1 MIDNI
6 ELAMHLDS
14 VLGQEHIVEY
24 LKDHLKQPF
33 HLMFLG
39 PPGTGKTFISR
50 LFLKDYFDTMNV
62 EPKHRDIYLLQLK
75 STDDRGIAM
84 VRNKLAEFVKRV
96 RPNKDAK
103 AWVWLDDA
111 DSLPIV
117 SQQALRRILER
128 YEGHARFLFCANGPE
143 PFIEPLQSRCT
154 ILQFLPVNLI
164 FNGAEIL
171 RRQNANLKLSSEAMS
186 WLVSMSLGN
195 ARLYQHYLQTLC
207 VSVGTKDVIDA
218 SEAKSIVNAPPVE
231 QLRNLGNATLNNNK
245 PELIRTFLKLWVDGY
260 SFEDIIAFLETICRT
275 YSFFLPE
282 EAQKIYTI
290 CGEGHVAMIL
300 NRVGFLDAITV
311 LSGGSVTNM

>member
-1 MIDNI
+1 MN
-6 ELAMHLDS
+6 LNK
-14 VLGQEHIVEY
+14 VLGQEHITEY
-24 LKDHLKQPF
+24 LKDHIKQPF

-50 LFLKDYFDTMNV
+50 LFLKDYLDSMGV
-62 EPKHRDIYLLQLK
+62 PAKDRDIYILQLK

-84 VRNKLAEFVKRV
+84 VRNRLAEFVKRV
-96 RPNKDAK
+96 RPNKEAK

-164 FNGAEIL
+164 VHGSEIL
-171 RRQNANLKLSSEAMS
+171 RRQNPNLKLSPEALQ
-186 WLVSMSLGN
+186 WLISMSLGN

-207 VSVGTKDVIDA
+207 VSIGTGTIIEA
-218 SEAKSIVNAPPVE
+218 SEAQSIVNAPPVE
-231 QLRNLGNATLNNNK
+231 ILRDLGFAALSNN
-245 PELIRTFLKLWVDGY
+245 RTGVVQNFLKLWSAGY

-275 YSFFLPE
+275 YSFYAPE
-282 EAQKIYTI
+282 DAQKIYTI
-290 CGEGHVAMIL
+290 CGEGHIAMIL
-300 NRVGFLDAITV
+300 NRVSFLDAITV
-311 LSGGSVTNM
+311 LSGGSVTNL

>member
-1 MIDNI
+1 MN
-6 ELAMHLDS
+6 LDK
-14 VLGQEHIVEY
+14 VLGQEHITEY
-24 LKDHLKQPF
+24 LKDHIKQPF

-50 LFLKDYFDTMNV
+50 LFLKDYLDSMGV
-62 EPKHRDIYLLQLK
+62 PAKDRDIYILQLK

-84 VRNKLAEFVKRV
+84 VRNRLAEFVKRV
-96 RPNKDAK
+96 RPNKEAK

-164 FNGAEIL
+164 IHGSEIL
-171 RRQNANLKLSSEAMS
+171 RRQNPNLKLSPEALQ
-186 WLVSMSLGN
+186 WLISMSLGN

-207 VSVGTKDVIDA
+207 VSIGTGTIIEA
-218 SEAKSIVNAPPVE
+218 SEAQSIVNAPPVE
-231 QLRNLGNATLNNNK
+231 ILRDLGFAALSNN
-245 PELIRTFLKLWVDGY
+245 RTGVVQNFLKLWSAGY

-275 YSFFLPE
+275 YSFYVPE
-282 EAQKIYTI
+282 DAQKIYTI
-290 CGEGHVAMIL
+290 CGEGHIAMIL
-300 NRVGFLDAITV
+300 NRVSFLDAITV
-311 LSGGSVTNM
+311 LSGGSVTNL

>member
-1 MIDNI
+1 
-6 ELAMHLDS
+6 MHLDA

-24 LKDHLKQPF
+24 LKDHMKKPF

-50 LFLKDYFDTMNV
+50 LFIKDYLDSMGIL
-62 EPKHRDIYLLQLK
+62 PKDRDIYVLQLK

-84 VRNKLAEFVKRV
+84 VRNRLAEFVKRV
-96 RPNKDAK
+96 RPNKEAV

-128 YEGHARFLFCANGPE
+128 YEAHARFLFCANGPE

-164 FNGAEIL
+164 KHGGEIL
-171 RRQNANLKLSSEAMS
+171 KRQNPNLRLSQEAMS
-186 WLVSMSLGN
+186 WLISMSLGN

-207 VSVGTKDVIDA
+207 VSVGTKNTIEA
-218 SEAKSIVNAPPVE
+218 SEAQSIVNTPPVGLLSDLGFASLSGDRTGIVRNF
-231 QLRNLGNATLNNNK
+231 LR
-245 PELIRTFLKLWVDGY
+245 LWSAGY
-260 SFEDIIAFLETICRT
+260 SFEDIIAFLETICKT
-275 YSFFLPE
+275 YSFYAPE
-282 EAQKIYTI
+282 DAQKIYAL

-300 NRVGFLDAITV
+300 NRVSFLDALIV
-311 LSGGSVTNM
+311 LSGGSVTNL

>member
-1 MIDNI
+1 MN
-6 ELAMHLDS
+6 LDK
-14 VLGQEHIVEY
+14 VLGQEHITEY
-24 LKDHLKQPF
+24 LKDHIKQPF

-50 LFLKDYFDTMNV
+50 LFLKDYLDSMGV
-62 EPKHRDIYLLQLK
+62 PAKDRDIYILQLK

-84 VRNKLAEFVKRV
+84 VRNRLAEFVKRV
-96 RPNKDAK
+96 RPNKEAK

-164 FNGAEIL
+164 VHGSEIL
-171 RRQNANLKLSSEAMS
+171 RRQNPNLKLSPEALQ
-186 WLVSMSLGN
+186 WLISMSLGN

-207 VSVGTKDVIDA
+207 VSIGTGTIIEA
-218 SEAKSIVNAPPVE
+218 SEAQSIVNAPPVE
-231 QLRNLGNATLNNNK
+231 ILRDLGFAALSNN
-245 PELIRTFLKLWVDGY
+245 RTGVVQNFLKLWSAGY

-275 YSFFLPE
+275 YSFYAPE
-282 EAQKIYTI
+282 DAQKIYTI
-290 CGEGHVAMIL
+290 CGEGHIAMIL
-300 NRVGFLDAITV
+300 NRVSFLDAITV
-311 LSGGSVTNM
+311 LSGGSVTNL

>member
-1 MIDNI
+1 M
-6 ELAMHLDS
+6 
-14 VLGQEHIVEY
+14 
-24 LKDHLKQPF
+24 KKPF

-50 LFLKDYFDTMNV
+50 LFIKDYLDSMGIL
-62 EPKHRDIYLLQLK
+62 PKDRDIYVLQLK

-84 VRNKLAEFVKRV
+84 VRNRLAEFVKRV
-96 RPNKDAK
+96 RPNKEAV

-128 YEGHARFLFCANGPE
+128 YEDHARFLFCANGPE

-164 FNGAEIL
+164 RHGGEIL
-171 RRQNANLKLSSEAMS
+171 HRQNPNLKLTAEAMT
-186 WLVSMSLGN
+186 WLISMSLGN

-207 VSVGTKDVIDA
+207 VSVGTKNVIEA
-218 SEAKSIVNAPPVE
+218 SEAQSIVNTPPVGL
-231 QLRNLGNATLNNNK
+231 LRDLGYASLAGDKTGVVRN
-245 PELIRTFLKLWVDGY
+245 FLKLWSAGY
-260 SFEDIIAFLETICRT
+260 SFEDIIAFLETICKT
-275 YSFFLPE
+275 YSFYLPE
-282 EAQKIYTI
+282 DAQKIYAL

-300 NRVGFLDAITV
+300 NRVSFLDSIVV
-311 LSGGSVTNM
+311 LSGGSVTNI

>member
-1 MIDNI
+1 MN
-6 ELAMHLDS
+6 LDK
-14 VLGQEHIVEY
+14 VLGQEHITEY
-24 LKDHLKQPF
+24 LKDHIKQPF

-50 LFLKDYFDTMNV
+50 LFLKDYLDSMGV
-62 EPKHRDIYLLQLK
+62 PAKDRDIYILQLK

-84 VRNKLAEFVKRV
+84 VRNRLAEFVKRV
-96 RPNKDAK
+96 RPNKEAK

-154 ILQFLPVNLI
+154 ILQFLPVNLVI
-164 FNGAEIL
+164 HGSEIL
-171 RRQNANLKLSSEAMS
+171 RRQNPNLKLSPEALQ
-186 WLVSMSLGN
+186 WLISMSLGN

-207 VSVGTKDVIDA
+207 VSIGTGTVIEA
-218 SEAKSIVNAPPVE
+218 SEAQSIVNAPPVE
-231 QLRNLGNATLNNNK
+231 ILRDLGFAALRNNRSGVVQN
-245 PELIRTFLKLWVDGY
+245 FLKLWSAGY

-275 YSFFLPE
+275 YSFYAPE
-282 EAQKIYTI
+282 DAQKIYTI
-290 CGEGHVAMIL
+290 CGEGHIAMIL
-300 NRVGFLDAITV
+300 NRVSFLDAITV
-311 LSGGSVTNM
+311 LSGGSVTNL

>member
-1 MIDNI
+1 
-6 ELAMHLDS
+6 MHLDA

-24 LKDHLKQPF
+24 LKDHMKKPF

-50 LFLKDYFDTMNV
+50 LFIKDYLDSMGIL
-62 EPKHRDIYLLQLK
+62 PKDRDIYVLQLK

-84 VRNKLAEFVKRV
+84 VRNRLAEFVKRV
-96 RPNKDAK
+96 RPNKEAV
-103 AWVWLDDA
+103 AWIWLDDA

-128 YEGHARFLFCANGPE
+128 YEDHARFLFCANGPE

-164 FNGAEIL
+164 KHGGEIL
-171 RRQNANLKLSSEAMS
+171 KRQNPALKLSPEAMG
-186 WLVSMSLGN
+186 WLISMSLGN

-207 VSVGTKDVIDA
+207 VSVGTKNIIEV
-218 SEAKSIVNAPPVE
+218 SEAQSIVNTPPVDL
-231 QLRNLGNATLNNNK
+231 LRNLGFASLAGDKVGVARN
-245 PELIRTFLKLWVDGY
+245 FLRLWSAGY
-260 SFEDIIAFLETICRT
+260 SFEDIIAFLETICKT
-275 YSFFLPE
+275 YSFYMPE
-282 EAQKIYTI
+282 DAQKIYAL

-300 NRVGFLDAITV
+300 NRVSFLDALTD
-311 LSGGSVTNM
+311 LSGGSVTNL

>member
-1 MIDNI
+1 MN
-6 ELAMHLDS
+6 LDK
-14 VLGQEHIVEY
+14 VLGQEHITEY
-24 LKDHLKQPF
+24 LKDHIKQPF

-50 LFLKDYFDTMNV
+50 LFLKDYLDSMGV
-62 EPKHRDIYLLQLK
+62 PAKDRDIYILQLK

-84 VRNKLAEFVKRV
+84 VRNRLAEFVKRV
-96 RPNKDAK
+96 RPNKEAK

-154 ILQFLPVNLI
+154 ILQFLPVNLVVH
-164 FNGAEIL
+164 GSEIL
-171 RRQNANLKLSSEAMS
+171 RRQNPNLKLSPEALQ
-186 WLVSMSLGN
+186 WLISMSLGN

-207 VSVGTKDVIDA
+207 VSIGTGTIIEA
-218 SEAKSIVNAPPVE
+218 SEAQSIVNAPPVE
-231 QLRNLGNATLNNNK
+231 ILRDLGFAALGNNRSGVVQN
-245 PELIRTFLKLWVDGY
+245 FLKLWSAGY

-275 YSFFLPE
+275 YSFYAPE
-282 EAQKIYTI
+282 DAQKIYTI
-290 CGEGHVAMIL
+290 CGEGHIAMIL
-300 NRVGFLDAITV
+300 NRVSFLDAITV
-311 LSGGSVTNM
+311 LSGGSVTNL

>member
-1 MIDNI
+1 
-6 ELAMHLDS
+6 MHLDS
-14 VLGQEHIVEY
+14 ALGQEHIVEY
-24 LKDHLKQPF
+24 LKDHMKKPF

-50 LFLKDYFDTMNV
+50 LFIKDYLDSMGIL
-62 EPKHRDIYLLQLK
+62 PKDRDIYVLQLK

-84 VRNKLAEFVKRV
+84 VRNRLAEFVKRV
-96 RPNKDAK
+96 RPNKEAV

-128 YEGHARFLFCANGPE
+128 YEDHARFLFCANGPE

-164 FNGAEIL
+164 RHGGEIL
-171 RRQNANLKLSSEAMS
+171 HRQNPNLKLTAEAMT
-186 WLVSMSLGN
+186 WLISMSLGN

-207 VSVGTKDVIDA
+207 VSVGTKNVIEA
-218 SEAKSIVNAPPVE
+218 SEAQSIVNTPPVGL
-231 QLRNLGNATLNNNK
+231 LRDLGYASLAGDKTGVVRN
-245 PELIRTFLKLWVDGY
+245 FLKLWSAGY
-260 SFEDIIAFLETICRT
+260 SFEDIIAFLETICKT
-275 YSFFLPE
+275 YSFYLPE
-282 EAQKIYTI
+282 DAQKIYAL

-300 NRVGFLDAITV
+300 NRVSFLDSIVV
-311 LSGGSVTNM
+311 LSGGSVTNI

>member
-1 MIDNI
+1 M
-6 ELAMHLDS
+6 LLDS
-14 VLGQEHIVEY
+14 ALGQEHIVEY
-24 LKDHLKQPF
+24 LKDHIKKPF

-50 LFLKDYFDTMNV
+50 LFIKDYLDSMGIL
-62 EPKHRDIYLLQLK
+62 PKDRDIYVLQLK

-84 VRNKLAEFVKRV
+84 VRNRLAEFVKRV
-96 RPNKDAK
+96 RPNKEAV

-128 YEGHARFLFCANGPE
+128 YEAHARFLFCATGPE

-164 FNGAEIL
+164 RHGSEIL
-171 RRQNANLKLSSEAMS
+171 KRQNSNLRLSPEAMS
-186 WLVSMSLGN
+186 WLISMSLGN

-207 VSVGTKDVIDA
+207 VSVGTKNVI
-218 SEAKSIVNAPPVE
+218 EATEAQSIVNTPPVE
-231 QLRNLGNATLNNNK
+231 LLRDLGYASLAND
-245 PELIRTFLKLWVDGY
+245 RTGVVRNFLKLWSAGY
-260 SFEDIIAFLETICRT
+260 SFEDIIAFLETICKT
-275 YSFFLPE
+275 YSFYLPE
-282 EAQKIYTI
+282 DAQRIYAL

-300 NRVGFLDAITV
+300 NRISFLDALVV
-311 LSGGSVTNM
+311 LTGGSVTNL

>member
-1 MIDNI
+1 
-6 ELAMHLDS
+6 MHLDS

-24 LKDHLKQPF
+24 LKDHITNPF

-39 PPGTGKTFISR
+39 PSGTGKTFISR
-50 LFLKDYFDTMNV
+50 LFLKDYLDKLGV
-62 EPKHRDIYLLQLK
+62 LPKDRDIYILQLK

-84 VRNKLAEFVKRV
+84 VRNRLAEFVKRV

-128 YEGHARFLFCANGPE
+128 YENHARFLFCANGPE

-164 FNGAEIL
+164 QHGNEIL
-171 RRQNANLKLSSEAMS
+171 RRQNPNLKLSQDAMI

-207 VSVGTKDVIDA
+207 VSVGTANIIEA
-218 SEAKSIVNAPPVE
+218 SEAQSIVNAPPTE
-231 QLRNLGNATLNNNK
+231 LLRDLGFATLANDRVNV
-245 PELIRTFLKLWVDGY
+245 IRYFLKLWSAGY
-260 SFEDIIAFLETICRT
+260 SFEDIISFLETICRT
-275 YSFFLPE
+275 YSFYYPE
-282 EAQKIYTI
+282 EAQKIYAI
-290 CGEGHVAMIL
+290 CGEGHIAMIL
-300 NRVGFLDAITV
+300 NKVSFLDTITV
-311 LSGGSVTNM
+311 LTGGSVTNI

>member
-1 MIDNI
+1 MN
-6 ELAMHLDS
+6 LDK
-14 VLGQEHIVEY
+14 VLGQEHITEY
-24 LKDHLKQPF
+24 LKDHIKQPF

-50 LFLKDYFDTMNV
+50 LFLKDYLDSMGV
-62 EPKHRDIYLLQLK
+62 PAKDRDIYILQLK

-84 VRNKLAEFVKRV
+84 VRNRLAEFVKRV
-96 RPNKDAK
+96 RPNKEAK

-154 ILQFLPVNLI
+154 ILQFLPVNLVI
-164 FNGAEIL
+164 HGSEIL
-171 RRQNANLKLSSEAMS
+171 RRQNPNLKLSPEALQ
-186 WLVSMSLGN
+186 WLISMSLGN

-207 VSVGTKDVIDA
+207 VSIGTGTVIEA
-218 SEAKSIVNAPPVE
+218 SEAQSIVNAPPVE
-231 QLRNLGNATLNNNK
+231 ILRDLGFAALGNNK
-245 PELIRTFLKLWVDGY
+245 SGVVQNFLKLWSAGY

-275 YSFFLPE
+275 YSFYAPE
-282 EAQKIYTI
+282 DAQKIYTI
-290 CGEGHVAMIL
+290 CGEGHIAMIL
-300 NRVGFLDAITV
+300 NRVSFLDAITV
-311 LSGGSVTNM
+311 LSGGSVTNL

>member
-1 MIDNI
+1 MN
-6 ELAMHLDS
+6 LDK
-14 VLGQEHIVEY
+14 VLGQEHITEY
-24 LKDHLKQPF
+24 LKDHIKQPF

-50 LFLKDYFDTMNV
+50 LFLKDYLDSMGV
-62 EPKHRDIYLLQLK
+62 PAKDRDIYILQLK

-84 VRNKLAEFVKRV
+84 VRNRLAEFVKRV
-96 RPNKDAK
+96 RPNKEAK

-154 ILQFLPVNLI
+154 ILQFLPVNLVVH
-164 FNGAEIL
+164 GSEIL
-171 RRQNANLKLSSEAMS
+171 RRQNPNLKLSPDAMQ
-186 WLVSMSLGN
+186 WLISMSLGN

-207 VSVGTKDVIDA
+207 VSIGTGTVIEA
-218 SEAKSIVNAPPVE
+218 SEAQSIVNAPPVE
-231 QLRNLGNATLNNNK
+231 ILRDLGFAALGNNRSGVVQN
-245 PELIRTFLKLWVDGY
+245 FLKLWSAGY

-275 YSFFLPE
+275 YSFYAPE
-282 EAQKIYTI
+282 DAQKIYTI
-290 CGEGHVAMIL
+290 CGEGHIAMIL
-300 NRVGFLDAITV
+300 NRVSFLDAITV
-311 LSGGSVTNM
+311 LSGGSVTNL

>member
-1 MIDNI
+1 M
-6 ELAMHLDS
+6 LLDS
-14 VLGQEHIVEY
+14 ALGQEHIVEY
-24 LKDHLKQPF
+24 LKDHIKKPF

-50 LFLKDYFDTMNV
+50 LFIKDYLDSMGIL
-62 EPKHRDIYLLQLK
+62 PKDRDIYVLQLK

-84 VRNKLAEFVKRV
+84 VRNRLAEFVKRV
-96 RPNKDAK
+96 RPNKEAV

-128 YEGHARFLFCANGPE
+128 YEAHARFLFCATGPE

-164 FNGAEIL
+164 RHGSEIL
-171 RRQNANLKLSSEAMS
+171 KRQNSNLRLSPEAMS
-186 WLVSMSLGN
+186 WLISMSLGN

-207 VSVGTKDVIDA
+207 VSVGTKNVI
-218 SEAKSIVNAPPVE
+218 EATEAQSIVNTPPVE
-231 QLRNLGNATLNNNK
+231 LLRDLGYASLAND
-245 PELIRTFLKLWVDGY
+245 RTGVVRNFLKLWSAGY
-260 SFEDIIAFLETICRT
+260 SFEDIIAFLETICKT
-275 YSFFLPE
+275 YSFYLPE
-282 EAQKIYTI
+282 DAQRIYSL

-300 NRVGFLDAITV
+300 NRISFLDALVV
-311 LSGGSVTNM
+311 LTGGSVTNL

>member
-1 MIDNI
+1 MN
-6 ELAMHLDS
+6 LDK
-14 VLGQEHIVEY
+14 VLGQEHITEY
-24 LKDHLKQPF
+24 LKDHIKQPF

-50 LFLKDYFDTMNV
+50 LFLKDYLDSMGV
-62 EPKHRDIYLLQLK
+62 PAKDRDIYILQLK

-84 VRNKLAEFVKRV
+84 VRNRLAEFVKRV
-96 RPNKDAK
+96 RPNKEAK

-154 ILQFLPVNLI
+154 ILQFLPVNLVVH
-164 FNGAEIL
+164 GSEIL
-171 RRQNANLKLSSEAMS
+171 RRQNPNLKLSPDALQ
-186 WLVSMSLGN
+186 WLISMSLGN

-207 VSVGTKDVIDA
+207 VSIGTGTVIEA
-218 SEAKSIVNAPPVE
+218 SEAQSIVNAPPVE
-231 QLRNLGNATLNNNK
+231 ILRDLGFAALGNNRSGVVQN
-245 PELIRTFLKLWVDGY
+245 FLKLWSAGY

-275 YSFFLPE
+275 YSFYVPE
-282 EAQKIYTI
+282 DAQKIYTI
-290 CGEGHVAMIL
+290 CGEGHIAMIL
-300 NRVGFLDAITV
+300 NRVSFLDAITV
-311 LSGGSVTNM
+311 LSGGSVTNL